1 MSAKKSDEKENVN
14 PNWKQQK
21 IHINEKRQLNQSS
34 TKERTGLKERKIQ
47 KAHDKNI
54 MKVEKI
60 SENIKEEHSKKWM
73 NPEKEVV
80 NGRIVSNCGK

>member
-1 MSAKKSDEKENVN
+1 
-14 PNWKQQK
+14 
-21 IHINEKRQLNQSS
+21 
-34 TKERTGLKERKIQ
+34 
-47 KAHDKNI
+47 